1 MSVPAVN
8 YIRDAELVRLI
19 DGDTAVLNVDLGFD
33 IWVKKTVRLLGVDT
47 PEVRGVES
55 LAGKY
60 VVRQLEGLCNGQTKV
75 LLDSQQFD
83 SGKFGRCLGR
93 IWIGDKCLNDWLLLN
108 RLSWPTDEGGKIIGP
123 RDLEKLDLPGGIVQ
137 QCKEKMV

>member
-1 MSVPAVN
+1 MSVPVVN

-60 VVRQLEGLCNGQTKV
+60 VVRQLEGFLNGQTRV

-93 IWIGDKCLNDWLLLN
+93 IWLHDACINDWLLLN
-108 RLSWPTDEGGKIIGP
+108 RLSWPTDESGKIVGQ
-123 RDLEKLDLPGGIVQ
+123 RDLETLDLPSGIVQ
-137 QCKEKMV
+137 KCKEKMI

>member
-1 MSVPAVN
+1 MSAPVVN

-33 IWVKKTVRLLGVDT
+33 IWAKKTVRLLGVDT

-60 VVRQLEGLCNGQTKV
+60 VVRQLEGLLNGQSKMV
-75 LLDSQQFD
+75 LDSQQFD

-93 IWIGDKCLNDWLLLN
+93 IWLGDTCLNDWLLLN
-108 RLSWPTDEGGKIIGP
+108 RLSWPTDESGKIVGQ
-123 RDLEKLDLPGGIVQ
+123 RGLEKLDLPGGIVQ
-137 QCKEKMV
+137 QCKEKMI